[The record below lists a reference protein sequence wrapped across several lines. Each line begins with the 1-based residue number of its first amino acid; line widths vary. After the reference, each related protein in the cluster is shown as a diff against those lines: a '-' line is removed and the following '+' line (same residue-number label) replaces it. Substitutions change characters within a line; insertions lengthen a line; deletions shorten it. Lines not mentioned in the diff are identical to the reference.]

1 MAEEGSREGWR
12 RRAVLATA
20 AAGLASLAGCG
31 GGADRTKANLRFVNA
46 SAYGALDL
54 YVDGVQRVSSSAYGA
69 ASSYLEIDPDETES
83 RLTRAGST
91 SALLSVTPTLVR
103 KQFYTLVGWGRE
115 GRLKTVLLDDN
126 ADAADAGKVK
136 LRVLNAA
143 ADAGELD
150 LYLTAEGDSLTDAV
164 PLVSGAKVG
173 EAGSFLS
180 VSAGSTWRLRA
191 TGAGTRSDLRLD
203 LRGVSLPSGS
213 VQTLVLT
220 PAAGGVLVDALL
232 LVQKGTVT
240 ARAVEHARVRVA
252 AALPLGESVSVT
264 ADSQTLLSSIAS
276 PAIGAYQWVPAGAR
290 SVVVTGGAS
299 VLPTVTVTLAPG
311 GEYTLLV
318 HAAGGTPTSSWLS
331 EDNRR
336 PDSSAAARVRLVN
349 GVSGS
354 GSALAL
360 TSDALPVASGVIPG
374 TGSDGVE
381 VTAGDRVLAVREP
394 GAADPLH
401 SQTHTL
407 TAAKLYT
414 VFVLGGPTPLVLLRE
429 DR

>member
-1 MAEEGSREGWR
+1 MAEAGSSEGWR

-54 YVDGVQRVSSSAYGA
+54 YVDEVQRVSSSAYGA

-91 SALLSVTPTLVR
+91 STVLSVTPSLVR

-126 ADAADAGKVK
+126 ADAAASGKVK

-164 PLVSGAKVG
+164 PLVSGAKPG
-173 EAGSFLS
+173 ETGSFLD
-180 VSAGSTWRLRA
+180 VTAGSAWRLRV

-220 PAAGGVLVDALL
+220 PAAGGVLVEALL

-299 VLPTVTVTLAPG
+299 VLPTVTVVLAPG

-336 PDSSAAARVRLVN
+336 PESSAAARVRLVN